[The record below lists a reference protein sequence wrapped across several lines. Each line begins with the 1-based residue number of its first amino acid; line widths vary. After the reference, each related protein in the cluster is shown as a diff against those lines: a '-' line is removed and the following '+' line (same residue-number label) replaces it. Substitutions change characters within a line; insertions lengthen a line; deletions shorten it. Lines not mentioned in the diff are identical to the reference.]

1 MLTAVDATDRYTWRR
16 MMDRYFPIEEYEERW
31 TRVHQEMEA
40 RGFETTVVF
49 GRGGGTTDNCGDVLY
64 LSNHYAISGGMDS
77 LIWTARSFA
86 GVILQQGRPPQL
98 HIDEPEARHD
108 LVSVEDVHCH
118 THPFESVARSLVE
131 RGVTGRVALVGTNFI
146 PIKYYRQLEAVA
158 PDIEWVEA
166 DDLVRSVRRIKSDR
180 ELDCYRVAGETATVG
195 VNVLMESLISGMSER
210 EAAGE
215 AAREVIRRG
224 GRIQM
229 IGTNHG
235 ETLGFDQRFPLTGY
249 SEDVPAVGDIVTGT
263 LHGPLFQGYYLD
275 PGRTAVRGTANA
287 EQRRLIEAAGNIVHR
302 LSDML
307 KPGVRLLDV
316 AAEGDRM
323 TAAFG
328 GSISPIMKNFP
339 FYGHGIGLGFELPRI
354 STIMSRPEDVV
365 EKNMVFGVEAFLSL
379 DGVGAAFFE
388 DIIIIGEERNELLTK
403 SPSMF

>member
-1 MLTAVDATDRYTWRR
+1 MH
-16 MMDRYFPIEEYEERW
+16 RYFPIDEYENRW
-31 TRVHQEMEA
+31 ARVHEEMIR
-40 RGFETTVVF
+40 RGFETAVVF

-86 GVILQQGRPPQL
+86 GVILQPGQAPQL
-98 HIDEPEARHD
+98 HIDEPEARRD
-108 LVSVEDVHCH
+108 LVSISDVVSSN
-118 THPFESVARSLVE
+118 HPFESVAKALVE
-131 RGVTGRVALVGTNFI
+131 RGVHGRVALVGTHFI
-146 PIKYYRQLEAVA
+146 PIKYYRQLEAIA
-158 PDIEWVEA
+158 PGIEWVPA
-166 DDLVRSVRRIKSDR
+166 DDLVRTVRRIKSER
-180 ELDCYRVAGETATVG
+180 ELDCYRYAGETATLA
-195 VNVLMESLISGMSER
+195 VNALMEGLVSGRSER

-215 AAREVIRRG
+215 AARIAIGRG
-224 GRIQM
+224 ARLQM

-249 SEDVPAVGDIVTGT
+249 SEDVPAPGDIVTGT
-263 LHGPLFQGYYLD
+263 LHGPLYQGYYLD
-275 PGRTAVRGTANA
+275 PGRTGVRGPANA
-287 EQRRLIEAAGNIVHR
+287 DQRRLIEAASGIVHR

-307 KPGVRLLDV
+307 RPGARLLEV

-354 STIMSRPEDVV
+354 STTMSMPEDVV
-365 EKNMVFGVEAFLSL
+365 EANMVFGVEAFLSL
-379 DGVGAAFFE
+379 DGVGAAFYE
-388 DIIIIGEERNELLTK
+388 DILIIGETGNELITR

>member
-1 MLTAVDATDRYTWRR
+1 
-16 MMDRYFPIEEYEERW
+16 MDRYFPIEEYEDRW
-31 TRVHQEMEA
+31 ARVHQEMKA
-40 RGFETTVVF
+40 RGFETAVVF

-86 GVILQQGRPPQL
+86 GVILQQGRAPQL
-98 HIDEPEARHD
+98 HIDEPEVRRD
-108 LVSVEDVHCH
+108 LVSIEDVHCH
-118 THPFESVARSLVE
+118 THPFEGVAHALVE
-131 RGVTGRVALVGTNFI
+131 RGIKGRVALVGTNFI
-146 PIKYYRQLEAVA
+146 PIKYYRQLETVA
-158 PDIEWVEA
+158 PDIEWIEA
-166 DDLVRSVRRIKSDR
+166 DDLVRSVRRIKSHR
-180 ELDCYRVAGETATVG
+180 ELECYRFAGETATIG

-263 LHGPLFQGYYLD
+263 LHGALYQGYYLD
-275 PGRTAVRGTANA
+275 PGRTAVRGTANV
-287 EQRRLIEAAGNIVHR
+287 EQLRLIEAAGNIVHR

-307 KPGVRLLDV
+307 RPGVSLLDV

-354 STIMSRPEDVV
+354 STIMSRPEDVA
-365 EKNMVFGVEAFLSL
+365 EKGMVFGVEAFLSL

>member
-1 MLTAVDATDRYTWRR
+1 
-16 MMDRYFPIEEYEERW
+16 MMNSYFPLDEYEGRW
-31 TRVHQEMEA
+31 SRVQAEMKA
-40 RGFETTVVF
+40 RGFETAVVF

-64 LSNHYAISGGMDS
+64 LSNHYAISSGMDS

-86 GVILQQGRPPQL
+86 GVILQGGRAPQL
-98 HIDEPEARHD
+98 HIDEPEVRRD
-108 LVSVEDVHCH
+108 LVSIEDVR
-118 THPFESVARSLVE
+118 TSNHPFESVARALVE

-146 PIKYYRQLEAVA
+146 PVKYYRQLEAVA
-158 PDIEWVEA
+158 PDIEWVAA
-166 DDLVRSVRRIKSDR
+166 DDLVRSVRRIKSQR
-180 ELDCYRVAGETATVG
+180 ELDCYRTAGETATAG
-195 VNVLMESLISGMSER
+195 VDVLMKGLISGLSER

-215 AAREVIRRG
+215 AAREVVRRG

-249 SEDVPAVGDIVTGT
+249 SADVPAIGDIVTGT
-263 LHGPLFQGYYLD
+263 LHGALFQGYYLD
-275 PGRTAVRGTANA
+275 PGRTAVRGKANS
-287 EQRRLIEAAGNIVHR
+287 EQMRLIEAAGNIVHR

-307 KPGVRLLDV
+307 RPGVRLLDV

-354 STIMSRPEDVV
+354 STSMSTPEDIV
-365 EKNMVFGVEAFLSL
+365 EQDMVFGVEAFLSL

-388 DIIIIGEERNELLTK
+388 DIIIIGKDGNELLTK
-403 SPSMF
+403 SPSIF

>member
-1 MLTAVDATDRYTWRR
+1 
-16 MMDRYFPIEEYEERW
+16 MDRYFPLDEYEARW
-31 TRVHQEMEA
+31 DRVQNEMKR
-40 RGFETTVVF
+40 RGFATTVVF
-49 GRGGGTTDNCGDVLY
+49 GRGGGTTDNCGDILY

-86 GVILQQGRPPQL
+86 GVILQEGLAPQL
-98 HIDEPEARHD
+98 HIDEPEVRRD
-108 LVSVEDVHCH
+108 LVSIDDVLSSN
-118 THPFESVARSLVE
+118 HPFESVARSLVE
-131 RGVTGRVALVGTNFI
+131 RGVKGPVALVGTNLI
-146 PIKYYRQLEAVA
+146 PVKYYRELEAIA
-158 PDIEWVEA
+158 PDIEWVPA
-166 DDLVRSVRRIKSDR
+166 DDLVRSVRRIKSKR
-180 ELDCYRVAGETATVG
+180 ELDCYRVAGETATAG
-195 VNVLMESLISGMSER
+195 MTILMESLISGMSER

-215 AAREVIRRG
+215 AAREVVRRG

-235 ETLGFDQRFPLTGY
+235 DTLGFDQRFPLTGY
-249 SEDVPAVGDIVTGT
+249 SADVPAIGDIVTGT

-275 PGRTAVRGTANA
+275 PGRTAVRGKANS
-287 EQRRLIEAAGNIVHR
+287 EQLRLIEAAGNIVHR

-307 KPGVRLLDV
+307 RPGTKLLDV

-354 STIMSRPEDVV
+354 STTMSMPEDVV
-365 EKNMVFGVEAFLSL
+365 EENMAFGVEAFLSL

-388 DIIIIGEERNELLTK
+388 DIIIIGGDGNELLTK
-403 SPSMF
+403 SPSVF

>member
-1 MLTAVDATDRYTWRR
+1 MR
-16 MMDRYFPIEEYEERW
+16 RYFPIEEYEQRW
-31 TRVHQEMEA
+31 SRLQQEMAA
-40 RGFETTVVF
+40 RGFETAVVF

-64 LSNHYAISGGMDS
+64 LSNHYAISSGMDS

-98 HIDEPEARHD
+98 HVDEPEVRHD
-108 LVSVEDVHCH
+108 LVSIDDVHCSN
-118 THPFESVARSLVE
+118 HPFESVARALVE
-131 RGVTGRVALVGTNFI
+131 RGIKGRVALVGTNFI
-146 PIKYYRQLEAVA
+146 PVKYYRQLEAVA
-158 PDIEWVEA
+158 PGIEWIPA
-166 DDLVRSVRRIKSDR
+166 DDLVRSVRRIKSAR
-180 ELDCYRVAGETATVG
+180 ELDCYRTAGETATAG
-195 VNVLMESLISGMSER
+195 VNALMEALISGKSER

-215 AAREVIRRG
+215 AAREVVRRG

-235 ETLGFDQRFPLTGY
+235 DTLGFDQRFPLTGY
-249 SEDVPAVGDIVTGT
+249 SEDIPAIGDIVTGT
-263 LHGPLFQGYYLD
+263 LHGPLYQGYYLD
-275 PGRTAVRGTANA
+275 PGRTAVRGKANA
-287 EQRRLIEAAGNIVHR
+287 EQTRLIQAAGDIVHR

-307 KPGVRLLDV
+307 RPGVPLLEV

-339 FYGHGIGLGFELPRI
+339 FYGHGIGLSFELPRI
-354 STIMSRPEDVV
+354 STSMSQPEDVV

-388 DIIIIGEERNELLTK
+388 DIIIIGDDANELLTR

>member
-1 MLTAVDATDRYTWRR
+1 
-16 MMDRYFPIEEYEERW
+16 MDRYFPPDEYAQRL
-31 TRVHQEMEA
+31 TRVQAEMKR
-40 RGFETTVVF
+40 RGFETAVVF
-49 GRGGGTTDNCGDVLY
+49 GRGGGTTDNCGDILY

-86 GVILQQGRPPQL
+86 GVILQQGRAPQL
-98 HIDEPEARHD
+98 HIDEPEVRRD
-108 LVSVEDVHCH
+108 LVSIDDVRSSN
-118 THPFESVARSLVE
+118 HPFESVARSLVE
-131 RGVTGRVALVGTNFI
+131 RGVTGPVAIVGTNFI
-146 PIKYYRQLEAVA
+146 PVKYYRQLEAIA
-158 PDIEWVEA
+158 PEIEWVPA
-166 DDLVRSVRRIKSDR
+166 DDLVRSVRRIKSAR
-180 ELDCYRVAGETATVG
+180 ELDCYRVAGETATAG
-195 VNVLMESLISGMSER
+195 VNTLMQGLIGGMSER

-215 AAREVIRRG
+215 AAREVVRRG

-235 ETLGFDQRFPLTGY
+235 DTLGFDQRFPLTGY
-249 SEDVPAVGDIVTGT
+249 SADTPQDGDIVTGT

-275 PGRTAVRGTANA
+275 PGRTAVRGKANS
-287 EQRRLIEAAGNIVHR
+287 EQLRLIEAAANIVHG

-307 KPGVRLLDV
+307 RPGVKLLEV

-354 STIMSRPEDVV
+354 STTMSMPDDIV
-365 EKNMVFGVEAFLSL
+365 EQNMVFGVESFLSL

-388 DIIIIGEERNELLTK
+388 DIIIIGKDGNELVTN
-403 SPSMF
+403 SPSVF